1 MTLSNKLD
9 LTFNLIVL
17 LLTSPAVLCLF
28 FSVCYKLHKESN
40 LLDATRELIQ
50 QVHVLT
56 SQTNFSQVFYVLTV
70 VKTSRIGTHHNV
82 NFTKALHSKSF
93 RSKKVI
99 SRAKRRGT
107 LLLYTS
113 SFNRQI
119 TVTTL
124 VNLHEYG
131 IEFGPIA
138 FRYVTYSK
146 QECVSAVQFFLPILG
161 VFCHVNLP
169 PKIKNDCHYTG

>member
-1 MTLSNKLD
+1 M
-9 LTFNLIVL
+9 
-17 LLTSPAVLCLF
+17 LCLF

-40 LLDATRELIQ
+40 LLDATRIQ

-70 VKTSRIGTHHNV
+70 VKTSRISTHHNV

-93 RSKKVI
+93 RSKKII

-138 FRYVTYSK
+138 FWYVTYFK
-146 QECVSAVQFFLPILG
+146 QECVSAVQFFFLPILG
-161 VFCHVNLP
+161 PFCHVNLP
-169 PKIKNDCHYTG
+169 PNTKNDWHYFG

>member
-9 LTFNLIVL
+9 HCNFTSLTFNLIVL
-17 LLTSPAVLCLF
+17 LSTTLAVLCLF

-40 LLDATRELIQ
+40 LLDATRIQ

-70 VKTSRIGTHHNV
+70 VKTSRISTYHNV

-93 RSKKVI
+93 RSKKII

-138 FRYVTYSK
+138 FRYVTYFK
-146 QECVSAVQFFLPILG
+146 QECVSAVQFFFTYFRTVLS
-161 VFCHVNLP
+161 C
-169 PKIKNDCHYTG
+169 

>member
-1 MTLSNKLD
+1 M
-9 LTFNLIVL
+9 
-17 LLTSPAVLCLF
+17 LCLF

-40 LLDATRELIQ
+40 LLDATRIQ

-56 SQTNFSQVFYVLTV
+56 SQTNFSQMFYVLTV
-70 VKTSRIGTHHNV
+70 VKTSRISTHHNI

-93 RSKKVI
+93 RSKKLYLEQNG
-99 SRAKRRGT
+99 GT

-124 VNLHEYG
+124 VNLHEYE

-138 FRYVTYSK
+138 FWYVTYFK
-146 QECVSAVQFFLPILG
+146 QECVSAVQFFFLPILG
-161 VFCHVNLP
+161 PFCHVNLP
-169 PKIKNDCHYTG
+169 PNTKNDWHYTG

>member
-1 MTLSNKLD
+1 M
-9 LTFNLIVL
+9 
-17 LLTSPAVLCLF
+17 LCLF

-40 LLDATRELIQ
+40 LLDATRIQ

-70 VKTSRIGTHHNV
+70 VKTSRISTHHNV

-93 RSKKVI
+93 RSKKII
-99 SRAKRRGT
+99 SRAKRRGI

-131 IEFGPIA
+131 IEFGNCFLIRHI
-138 FRYVTYSK
+138 FQTRMCLCCTI
-146 QECVSAVQFFLPILG
+146 FFYL
-161 VFCHVNLP
+161 F
-169 PKIKNDCHYTG
+169 

>member
-9 LTFNLIVL
+9 HCNFTSLTFNLIVL
-17 LLTSPAVLCLF
+17 LSTTLAVLCLF

-40 LLDATRELIQ
+40 LLDATRIQ

-70 VKTSRIGTHHNV
+70 VKTSRISTYHNV

-93 RSKKVI
+93 RSKKII

-138 FRYVTYSK
+138 F
-146 QECVSAVQFFLPILG
+146 
-161 VFCHVNLP
+161 
-169 PKIKNDCHYTG
+169 

>member
-9 LTFNLIVL
+9 HYNFTSLTFNLIVL
-17 LLTSPAVLCLF
+17 LSTTLAVLCLF

-40 LLDATRELIQ
+40 LLDATRIQ

-70 VKTSRIGTHHNV
+70 VKTSRISNHHNV

-93 RSKKVI
+93 RSKKII

-138 FRYVTYSK
+138 F
-146 QECVSAVQFFLPILG
+146 
-161 VFCHVNLP
+161 
-169 PKIKNDCHYTG
+169 